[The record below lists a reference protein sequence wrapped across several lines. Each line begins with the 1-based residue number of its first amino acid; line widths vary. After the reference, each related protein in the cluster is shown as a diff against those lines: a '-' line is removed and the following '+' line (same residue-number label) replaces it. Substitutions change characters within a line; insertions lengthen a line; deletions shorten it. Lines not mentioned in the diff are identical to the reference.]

1 VSLRARLLLS
11 LGAIVTVA
19 LVVASVLV
27 VGLTRQSLVDQV
39 DVELQ
44 TSRGPI
50 SGRPGGGP
58 GAGPT
63 DETDPTGRRVAFLTA
78 DADGNVL
85 VAIPSGFAGS
95 PDPLPSLPTADE
107 GGIASI
113 AGRIVDRRSTD
124 GSLGYRVL
132 ALAGRGGGPFLVLAA
147 PLDRVEASIAALVAN
162 LVVIGGAVLLAIVA
176 VGWVTIRRELRPL
189 ETIAETAGSIAGG
202 NLSHRAELPND
213 GTEIGRLGA
222 AFDSMLDQIQTAF
235 DEERAALRAK
245 EESEGR
251 LRQFVA
257 DASHE
262 LRTPL
267 TALRGYAELYRA
279 GGLADAAELDRAMA
293 RIGTESRRMG
303 SLVEDLLLLARL
315 DQGRPLARDRVDLS
329 AIVDDAVGDAR
340 TLGPDWPLSAR
351 VPAGVRVVG
360 DEDRLRQVV
369 GNLLTNVRVHTPPG
383 RRRS

>member
-1 VSLRARLLLS
+1 
-11 LGAIVTVA
+11 
-19 LVVASVLV
+19 
-27 VGLTRQSLVDQV
+27 
-39 DVELQ
+39 
-44 TSRGPI
+44 
-50 SGRPGGGP
+50 
-58 GAGPT
+58 
-63 DETDPTGRRVAFLTA
+63 
-78 DADGNVL
+78 
-85 VAIPSGFAGS
+85 
-95 PDPLPSLPTADE
+95 
-107 GGIASI
+107 
-113 AGRIVDRRSTD
+113 
-124 GSLGYRVL
+124 
-132 ALAGRGGGPFLVLAA
+132 
-147 PLDRVEASIAALVAN
+147 VAN

-383 RRRS
+383 TATELTLEAAAGRCRLTVADHGPGIGDDHADRIFDRFFRADPGRSRDRGGSGLGLAIVASIVAAHGGSIGHAPTPGGGATFQVELPALAD